1 MTYSEAVAYIHSLL
15 VFGMK
20 PGLSRISALLSELGD
35 PQNDLKFVHVAGTNG
50 KGTTSNMLSRI
61 LVEAGYKTGL
71 FTSPY
76 VFSFCERIQVNH
88 QNISES
94 ALAETVSI
102 VRDAIERLNRRGI
115 VPTEFEAIT
124 AAALL
129 YFKNAGCD
137 IAVMEVGLG
146 GRFDSTN
153 IIPCPE
159 VCVITSISLD
169 HTKVLG
175 DTIAKIA
182 FEKAGIIKEGGV
194 TVTTNRQE
202 FDALQVIQNT
212 AAEKHNRLV
221 VADVNSAEVQ
231 SQTLG
236 ETVFSYGGRAYTM
249 PLTGLH
255 QVENAVGAIEAARC
269 LAGVTEENILNGIRK
284 TVMHGRMEYL
294 PGPPPV
300 LLDGGHN
307 PECGAALARVL
318 RDFAPENVTA
328 VIGMMEDKDTAHY
341 LKAVTP
347 YVKTIWFTKP
357 KNPRAAAPEDLKAQ
371 IGDFPGEIFLEP
383 NVPAAFENA
392 KRATPNDGLVLVCGS
407 FYLLSDLGLSIEN

>member
-94 ALAETVSI
+94 ALAETVTT
-102 VRDAIERLNRRGI
+102 VCAAIERLNQRAI

-153 IIPCPE
+153 IIPRPE

-175 DTIAKIA
+175 DTIAQIA
-182 FEKAGIIKEGGV
+182 SEKAGIIKAGGV
-194 TVTTNRQE
+194 TVTTNRQDPE
-202 FDALQVIQNT
+202 ALQVIQKT

-221 VADVNSAEVQ
+221 VADANSAKVQ

-236 ETVFSYGGRAYTM
+236 ETVFSYGGRVYTM

-269 LAGVTEENILNGIRK
+269 LAGVTEENITNGIRK

-307 PECGAALARVL
+307 PECGAALAGVL
-318 RDFAPENVTA
+318 HDFAPEKVTA

-341 LKAVTP
+341 LKAITP
-347 YVKTIWFTKP
+347 YLKTVWFTKP
-357 KNPRAAAPEDLKAQ
+357 ENPRAAAPEALKAQ
-371 IGDFPGEIFLEP
+371 IGNFSGEIFIEP
-383 NVPAAFENA
+383 NVPAAFAEA
-392 KRATPNDGLVLVCGS
+392 KRQTPPDGLVLVCGS
-407 FYLLSDLGLSIEN
+407 FYLLSDLGLQMEN

>member
-212 AAEKHNRLV
+212 AAEKTAV
-221 VADVNSAEVQ
+221 VPNIIGKTAAQANKALTDAGFNIH
-231 SQTLG
+231 
-236 ETVFSYGGRAYTM
+236 
-249 PLTGLH
+249 LTGATGGTG
-255 QVENAVGAIEAARC
+255 AVAVSQS
-269 LAGVTEENILNGIRK
+269 LPAGTITSKG
-284 TVMHGRMEYL
+284 TVIT
-294 PGPPPV
+294 V
-300 LLDGGHN
+300 
-307 PECGAALARVL
+307 
-318 RDFAPENVTA
+318 DFRH
-328 VIGMMEDKDTAHY
+328 MDTA
-341 LKAVTP
+341 
-347 YVKTIWFTKP
+347 
-357 KNPRAAAPEDLKAQ
+357 D
-371 IGDFPGEIFLEP
+371 
-383 NVPAAFENA
+383 
-392 KRATPNDGLVLVCGS
+392 
-407 FYLLSDLGLSIEN
+407 

>member
-20 PGLSRISALLSELGD
+20 PGLSRISVLLSELGD
-35 PQNDLKFVHVAGTNG
+35 PQNGLKFVHVAGTNG

-221 VADVNSAEVQ
+221 VADVNSAKVQ

-236 ETVFSYGGRAYTM
+236 ETV
-249 PLTGLH
+249 
-255 QVENAVGAIEAARC
+255 
-269 LAGVTEENILNGIRK
+269 
-284 TVMHGRMEYL
+284 
-294 PGPPPV
+294 
-300 LLDGGHN
+300 
-307 PECGAALARVL
+307 
-318 RDFAPENVTA
+318 
-328 VIGMMEDKDTAHY
+328 
-341 LKAVTP
+341 
-347 YVKTIWFTKP
+347 
-357 KNPRAAAPEDLKAQ
+357 
-371 IGDFPGEIFLEP
+371 
-383 NVPAAFENA
+383 
-392 KRATPNDGLVLVCGS
+392 
-407 FYLLSDLGLSIEN
+407 

>member
-20 PGLSRISALLSELGD
+20 PGLSRISVLLSELGD

-221 VADVNSAEVQ
+221 VADVNSAKVQ
-231 SQTLG
+231 SQKLG
-236 ETVFSYGGRAYTM
+236 ETVFTYGGREYTM

-255 QVENAVGAIEAARC
+255 QVENAVGAIETARC

-284 TVMHGRMEYL
+284 TVMHGRMEIL

-307 PECGAALARVL
+307 PE
-318 RDFAPENVTA
+318 
-328 VIGMMEDKDTAHY
+328 
-341 LKAVTP
+341 
-347 YVKTIWFTKP
+347 
-357 KNPRAAAPEDLKAQ
+357 
-371 IGDFPGEIFLEP
+371 
-383 NVPAAFENA
+383 
-392 KRATPNDGLVLVCGS
+392 
-407 FYLLSDLGLSIEN
+407 

>member
-1 MTYSEAVAYIHSLL
+1 
-15 VFGMK
+15 
-20 PGLSRISALLSELGD
+20 
-35 PQNDLKFVHVAGTNG
+35 
-50 KGTTSNMLSRI
+50 
-61 LVEAGYKTGL
+61 
-71 FTSPY
+71 
-76 VFSFCERIQVNH
+76 
-88 QNISES
+88 
-94 ALAETVSI
+94 
-102 VRDAIERLNRRGI
+102 
-115 VPTEFEAIT
+115 
-124 AAALL
+124 
-129 YFKNAGCD
+129 
-137 IAVMEVGLG
+137 
-146 GRFDSTN
+146 
-153 IIPCPE
+153 
-159 VCVITSISLD
+159 
-169 HTKVLG
+169 
-175 DTIAKIA
+175 
-182 FEKAGIIKEGGV
+182 
-194 TVTTNRQE
+194 
-202 FDALQVIQNT
+202 
-212 AAEKHNRLV
+212 
-221 VADVNSAEVQ
+221 
-231 SQTLG
+231 
-236 ETVFSYGGRAYTM
+236 M

-269 LAGVTEENILNGIRK
+269 LAGVTQENILNGIRK
-284 TVMHGRMEYL
+284 TVMHGRMEIL